1 MTDIAKGM
9 LITLRHLFKKPVT
22 LQYPDERWDPPER
35 FRGFLGLTRDFKTG
49 EENCIGCLNCE
60 KVCPVDC
67 ITILTAG
74 KGREMYAKEFYI
86 DYMRCMYC
94 GLCQEACPT
103 TPKSIVHTHQY
114 ETVGYDREALVFDK
128 DRLYDVW
135 EKENNYNG
143 PRAWG
148 KFFGL
153 RKLEE
158 ERRPVAEKES
168 LEEQTIAD
176 AEKESLDN
184 PEEKMRTT
192 TNKFQAPNTVEQ
204 IKSKSSEN
212 PEG

>member
-1 MTDIAKGM
+1 MNEVQQRDFYEILKVENRF
-9 LITLRHLFKKPVT
+9 L
-22 LQYPDERWDPPER
+22 R

-94 GLCQEACPT
+94 GLCTEACPT

-114 ETVGYDREALVFDK
+114 ETIGYDRETLVFDK
-128 DRLYDVW
+128 DHLYDVW

-158 ERRPVAEKES
+158 DRRPVSESKSTGEEAVAVAEI
-168 LEEQTIAD
+168 EEETSSI
-176 AEKESLDN
+176 
-184 PEEKMRTT
+184 
-192 TNKFQAPNTVEQ
+192 TNKFQAPNTVAKT
-204 IKSKSSEN
+204 KSEPTEN